1 MKVKSI
7 QVIGKRWFQRSY
19 GNTYHSV
26 KISINNNKWIRLPKQ
41 YGYGDQYITTA
52 KNYLVKEG
60 FLKEIGDNS
69 MWRYCEENNIK
80 LLTSVSDVK
89 REIDL

>member
-60 FLKEIGDNS
+60 ILEHSPDVL
-69 MWRYCEENNIK
+69 WRYCQYHNIK